1 MPSQKAQKIDLN
13 TEYPCPCRRRGA
25 LVPIALTEAFGCNKC
40 QQIFVVEESG
50 YVIEELSTTY
60 PYKKVW
66 RWTGYRWVTG
76 KAGLKKIYEL
86 VSVGIILFLIL
97 GLVVTL
103 VFNQWANQYKLLLTV
118 VAVVVVLVPAFM
130 YWLAYRR

>member
-1 MPSQKAQKIDLN
+1 MPSQKAQKIDLS
-13 TEYPCPCRRRGA
+13 TEYPCPCPRRGR
-25 LVPIALTEAFGCNKC
+25 LIPITLTEAFGCNRC
-40 QQIFVVEESG
+40 QKIFVVEESG

-60 PYKKVW
+60 PYKKAW
-66 RWTGYRWVTG
+66 RWPVYRWVTG

-103 VFNQWANQYKLLLTV
+103 VFNQWANEYKLLLTV